1 MEKSRHGALVHAQ
14 KVLKHSLFFILL
26 INLLSISPAVSAST
40 SLLEQEYTL
49 NLSFKN
55 ARLEQVLDAIM
66 KQSGVK
72 IAYSSDELQKDQ
84 IVSVDIRTTD
94 ILTALRTVLGD
105 GYSFKQIEDYIAI
118 ARADRIGSTVT
129 VNMADDREWT
139 IQGQV
144 VENVEPP
151 IPLAGVNVMIK
162 GTTIGTVTDVNG
174 YFSIKAKRGDVL
186 AFKYIGFR
194 DFEHVVSRAISNL
207 TVSLSP
213 DTEEIDEII
222 VTGFSS
228 EKRMNSVSAV
238 STLDVT
244 KNMATKPITSLSQ
257 SLQGGITGLNVS
269 QSSALPGADAAV
281 IKIRGISS
289 LITNNDPLVLVDGIP
304 MDMNQLD
311 PNTIE
316 SVTVLK
322 DAAASAIY
330 GARAANG
337 VIVVKTKR
345 GMPGKVNVSYNGY
358 VGIQQATYLPEMVD
372 AATFMEMSNIA
383 NQNIGGD
390 PTYSQEAIDATL
402 RGLDPIKYPNTDW
415 MDFIFKNGL
424 IHSHSVGISGGSNL
438 ARFALTVNYL
448 NNEGLIEKSKFD
460 RLNIRANTTVN
471 LLDNL
476 SVDMDFN
483 SYRTNKYEPM
493 YRDGAYTSEIIRY
506 SYMTPPTIIGRYP
519 MKEGSDIVYYGNRP
533 EQRNPAAMLDH
544 GGEYKALEDNISI
557 NLAPRYEILPRLILR
572 GQYSYRISSTANNR
586 KRSSYNFF
594 DYETGALLQT
604 WNAINAAGKDRTSY
618 YYIGGTAEYTLEKN
632 KHRLFAIGGYNQE
645 LTNKGDWDQWSMV
658 SMFLK
663 ANYTYNGRYLIEGT
677 VRRDGSSR
685 FGKGHK
691 FGVFPSIGLGW
702 NMHEESFVK
711 NNLKFVNNFKVRGS
725 FGSLGNENINDLYK
739 YQSLIDAGNGNETVF
754 GNPNLTWETV
764 QMFNVGADI
773 RLFKDLDITIDYY
786 NKLTKDLI
794 LEPPVSFIGGTQK
807 VFLNAGQLR
816 NRGWEIDLNYGKQ
829 LTKDFGFNI
838 HGGLSHNENEIKEL
852 FGGPYYTDNGN
863 NIHKEGHPLNSYLV
877 YPTDGLLQE
886 SDFTKDANGKWIPK
900 EGVVIWDG
908 QQPGDIHYL
917 DTDKDGQITT
927 DDRVIRGND
936 QPSLNYFANLSLDWK
951 KWNLE
956 VLFQGV
962 TGVDAY
968 YSQPYSFGLDIT
980 GDGLVPLKEQ
990 TDYWTPTNTNARYP
1004 RLAPNANYGNNAHRS
1019 DFWFFDAG
1027 YCRVKYI
1034 QLGYTFDQLGLK
1046 KLGVSSIRLYVN
1058 AQNPFTFAKD
1068 GLVDPESRG
1077 QLASYPLVKTYS
1089 FGVNLNF

>member
-1 MEKSRHGALVHAQ
+1 MEKTGIGLLSNTQKLLKRSIFVISLCGALSGGASNLYASESVFEQ
-14 KVLKHSLFFILL
+14 NYSLT
-26 INLLSISPAVSAST
+26 LSYNNAS
-40 SLLEQEYTL
+40 
-49 NLSFKN
+49 
-55 ARLEQVLDAIM
+55 LEQVLDAIS
-66 KQSGVK
+66 KQTGIK
-72 IAYSSDELQKDQ
+72 IAYSNDVIVEKQQ
-84 IVSVDIRTTD
+84 ITVNIKTTD
-94 ILTALRTVLGD
+94 IREALRVVLGD
-105 GYSFKQIEDYIAI
+105 GYTFKQIDDYIAI
-118 ARADRIGSTVT
+118 AKTTKAESTVT
-129 VNMADDREWT
+129 NSVVDDREWT

-144 VENVEPP
+144 VENIEPP
-151 IPLAGVNVMIK
+151 VPLAGVNVMIK

-174 YFSIKAKRGDVL
+174 YFSIKAKRGDILV
-186 AFKYIGFR
+186 FKYIGFK

-207 TVSLSP
+207 TVSMSS
-213 DTEEIDEII
+213 DSEEIDEII

-269 QSSALPGADAAV
+269 QSSGLPGADAAV

-289 LITNNDPLVLVDGIP
+289 LLTNNDPLVLVDGIP

-345 GMPGKVNVSYNGY
+345 GLPGKVNVSYNGY

-372 AATFMEMSNIA
+372 AATFMEMSNVA

-390 PTYSQEAIDATL
+390 PTYSQEAINAT
-402 RGLDPIKYPNTDW
+402 RNQTDPIKYPNTDW
-415 MDFIFKNGL
+415 MDFLFKNGL

-493 YRDGAYTSEIIRY
+493 YRDESYTSDIINYTYR
-506 SYMTPPTIIGRYP
+506 TPPTIMGRYP

-533 EQRNPAAMLDH
+533 EQRNPAAMLDR

-557 NLAPRYEILPRLILR
+557 NLAPRWEVLPKLILR

-586 KRSSYNFF
+586 TRRSYNFF
-594 DYETGALLQT
+594 DYDTDVFLQT
-604 WNAINAAGKDRTSY
+604 WGAINSAGKDRTSY
-618 YYIGGTAEYTLEKN
+618 YYIGGTAEYTLEKD

-658 SMFLK
+658 SMFVK
-663 ANYTYNGRYLIEGT
+663 ANYTFNDRYLIEGT

-702 NMHEESFVK
+702 NLHEEGFMK

-725 FGSLGNENINDLYK
+725 FGTLGNENISQLYK
-739 YQSLIDAGNGNETVF
+739 YQSLIDAGNGNETVY

-794 LEPPVSFIGGTQK
+794 LEPPISFIGGSGK
-807 VFLNAGQLR
+807 VFLNSGQLR
-816 NRGWEIDLNYGKQ
+816 NKGWEIDMNYGKQ

-838 HGGLSHNENEIKEL
+838 HGGLSHNENEIEEL
-852 FGGPYYTDNGN
+852 FGGPYYDSNSIN
-863 NIHKEGHPLNSYLV
+863 KEGYALNSNLV
-877 YPTDGLLQE
+877 YPTAGLLQE
-886 SDFTKDANGKWIPK
+886 SDFTKDASGKWIPK
-900 EGVVIWDG
+900 EGIVIWDG
-908 QQPGDIHYL
+908 QQPGDIHYI
-917 DTDKDGQITT
+917 DQNKDGEITA
-927 DDRVIRGND
+927 DDRVIRGDD
-936 QPSLNYFANLSLDWK
+936 QPSLNYFANISLDWK

-968 YSQPYSFGLDIT
+968 YSAPYSFGLDIT
-980 GDGLVPLKEQ
+980 GDGMVPLAAQ
-990 TDYWTPTNTNARYP
+990 TDYWTPTNTDARYP
-1004 RLAPNANYGNNAHRS
+1004 RLAPNATYGNNAHQS
-1019 DFWFFDAG
+1019 DYWFFDAS

-1068 GLVDPESRG
+1068 DLVDPESRG
-1077 QLASYPLVKTYS
+1077 QLGSYPLVKTYS

>member
-1 MEKSRHGALVHAQ
+1 MKNTG
-14 KVLKHSLFFILL
+14 F
-26 INLLSISPAVSAST
+26 NLLSNQKVFKR
-40 SLLEQEYTL
+40 SLLLVTL
-49 NLSFKN
+49 SSVLISGGPNLWAADTSSN
-55 ARLEQVLDAIM
+55 
-66 KQSGVK
+66 KQPE
-72 IAYSSDELQKDQ
+72 IY
-84 IVSVDIRTTD
+84 SVDD
-94 ILTALRTVLGD
+94 
-105 GYSFKQIEDYIAI
+105 E
-118 ARADRIGSTVT
+118 
-129 VNMADDREWT
+129 REWT
-139 IQGQV
+139 IQGQI

-151 IPLAGVNVMIK
+151 IPMAGVNIVVK
-162 GTTIGTVTDVNG
+162 GTTIGTISDVNG

-186 AFKYIGFR
+186 VFKFIGFK
-194 DFEHVVSRAISNL
+194 DFEHVVSRAVSNL
-207 TVSLSP
+207 TVSLSS
-213 DTEEIDEII
+213 DSEELDEVI

-269 QSSALPGADAAV
+269 QGSGLPGADAAT

-289 LITNNDPLVLVDGIP
+289 LLTNNDPLVLVDGIQ

-345 GMPGKVNVSYNGY
+345 GMPGKVSVSYNGY
-358 VGIQQATYLPEMVD
+358 VGIQQATYLPKMVD
-372 AATFMEMSNIA
+372 AATYMEMSNMA
-383 NQNIGGD
+383 NTNIGGD
-390 PTYSQEAIDATL
+390 PTYSQETIDAT
-402 RGLDPIKYPNTDW
+402 RNHTDPIKYPDTNW
-415 MDFIFKNGL
+415 MDFLFKNGM
-424 IHSHSVGISGGSNL
+424 INSHSVGISGGSNL

-448 NNEGLIEKSKFD
+448 NNEGLVEKSKFD

-493 YRDGAYTSEIIRY
+493 YRDGSYTEDIIYYTYR
-506 SYMTPPTIIGRYP
+506 TPPTIMSVYP
-519 MKEGSDIVYYGNRP
+519 KKEGSDLTYYGNRP
-533 EQRNPAAMLDH
+533 EQRNPAAMLER

-557 NLAPRYEILPRLILR
+557 NLAPRWEIIPKLILR

-586 KRSSYNFF
+586 KRRSYNFF
-594 DYETGALLQT
+594 DYDTDVFLQT
-604 WNAINAAGKDRTSY
+604 WGAINEAGKDRTSY
-618 YYIGGTAEYTLEKN
+618 YYIGGTAEYTLEKD

-658 SMFLK
+658 SMFVK
-663 ANYTYNGRYLIEGT
+663 ANYTYNDRYLLEAT
-677 VRRDGSSR
+677 ARRDGSSR

-691 FGVFPSIGLGW
+691 FGVFPSVGLGW
-702 NMHEESFVK
+702 NLHEENFMK
-711 NNLKFVNNFKVRGS
+711 NLKFVNNFKVRGS
-725 FGSLGNENINDLYK
+725 FGTLGNENIDKLYK
-739 YQSLIDAGNGNETVF
+739 YQSLISASDGTETVF

-764 QMFNVGADI
+764 QMLNIGADI

-794 LEPPVSFIGGTQK
+794 LEPPISFIGGSGKT
-807 VFLNAGQLR
+807 FLNSGKLR
-816 NRGWEIDLNYGKQ
+816 NRGWEIDLNYSKQ

-838 HGGLSHNENEIKEL
+838 HGGISHNENEIEEL
-852 FGGPYYTDNGN
+852 FGGPYYDGGSIN
-863 NIHKEGHPLNSYLV
+863 KEGYALKSHLV
-877 YPTDGLLQE
+877 YPTNGLLQE
-886 SDFTKDANGKWIPK
+886 SDFNKDANGKWVPK
-900 EGVVIWDG
+900 EGIVIFDG
-908 QQPGDIHYL
+908 QQPGDIHYI
-917 DTDKDGQITT
+917 DTDKNGEINA
-927 DDRVIRGND
+927 DDRVIRGDD
-936 QPSLNYFANLSLDWK
+936 QPSFNYFANVSLEWK
-951 KWNLE
+951 KWSLE

-968 YSQPYSFGLDIT
+968 YSAPYSYGLDIT
-980 GDGLVPLKEQ
+980 GDGMVPLSVQ
-990 TDYWTPTNTNARYP
+990 TDYWTPTNTDARYP
-1004 RLAPNANYGNNAHRS
+1004 RLAPNATYGNNDHQS

-1034 QLGYTFDQLGLK
+1034 QLGYTFDQIGLK

-1068 GLVDPESRG
+1068 NLVDPESRG
-1077 QLASYPLVKTYS
+1077 QLGKYPLVKTYS

>member
-1 MEKSRHGALVHAQ
+1 MKKTGIGLLSNTQKLLKRSIFVISLCGALSGGASNLYASESVFEQ
-14 KVLKHSLFFILL
+14 NYSLT
-26 INLLSISPAVSAST
+26 LSYNNAS
-40 SLLEQEYTL
+40 
-49 NLSFKN
+49 
-55 ARLEQVLDAIM
+55 LEQVLDAIS
-66 KQSGVK
+66 KQTGIK
-72 IAYSSDELQKDQ
+72 IAYSNDVIVEKQQ
-84 IVSVDIRTTD
+84 ITVNIKTTD
-94 ILTALRTVLGD
+94 IREALRVVLGD
-105 GYSFKQIEDYIAI
+105 GYTFKQIDDYIAI
-118 ARADRIGSTVT
+118 AKTTKAESTVT
-129 VNMADDREWT
+129 NSVVDDREWT

-144 VENVEPP
+144 VENIEPP
-151 IPLAGVNVMIK
+151 VPLAGVNVMIK

-174 YFSIKAKRGDVL
+174 YFSIKAKRGDILV
-186 AFKYIGFR
+186 FKYIGFK

-207 TVSLSP
+207 TVSMSS
-213 DTEEIDEII
+213 DSEEIDEII

-269 QSSALPGADAAV
+269 QSSGLPGADAAV

-289 LITNNDPLVLVDGIP
+289 LLTNNDPLVLVDGIP

-345 GMPGKVNVSYNGY
+345 GLPGKVNVSYNGY

-372 AATFMEMSNIA
+372 AATFMEMSNVA

-390 PTYSQEAIDATL
+390 PTYSQEAINAT
-402 RGLDPIKYPNTDW
+402 RNQTDPIKYPNTDW
-415 MDFIFKNGL
+415 MDFLFKNGL

-493 YRDGAYTSEIIRY
+493 YRDESYTSDIINYTYR
-506 SYMTPPTIIGRYP
+506 TPPTIMGRYP

-533 EQRNPAAMLDH
+533 EQRNPAAMLDR

-557 NLAPRYEILPRLILR
+557 NLAPRWEVLPKLILR

-586 KRSSYNFF
+586 TRRSYNFF
-594 DYETGALLQT
+594 DYDTDVFLQT
-604 WNAINAAGKDRTSY
+604 WGAINSAGKDRTSY
-618 YYIGGTAEYTLEKN
+618 YYIGGTAEYTLEKD

-658 SMFLK
+658 SMFVK
-663 ANYTYNGRYLIEGT
+663 ANYTFNDRYLIEGT

-702 NMHEESFVK
+702 NLHEEGFMK

-725 FGSLGNENINDLYK
+725 FGTLGNENISQLYK
-739 YQSLIDAGNGNETVF
+739 YQSLIDAGNGNETVY

-794 LEPPVSFIGGTQK
+794 LEPPISFIGGSGK
-807 VFLNAGQLR
+807 VFLNSGQLR
-816 NRGWEIDLNYGKQ
+816 NKGWEIDMNYGKQ

-838 HGGLSHNENEIKEL
+838 HGGLSHNENEIEEL
-852 FGGPYYTDNGN
+852 FGGPYYDSNSIN
-863 NIHKEGHPLNSYLV
+863 KEGYALNSNLV
-877 YPTDGLLQE
+877 YPTAGLLQE
-886 SDFTKDANGKWIPK
+886 SDFTKDASGKWIPK
-900 EGVVIWDG
+900 EGIVIWDG
-908 QQPGDIHYL
+908 QQPGDIHYI
-917 DTDKDGQITT
+917 DQNKDGEITA
-927 DDRVIRGND
+927 DDRVIRGDD
-936 QPSLNYFANLSLDWK
+936 QPSLNYFANISLDWK

-968 YSQPYSFGLDIT
+968 YSAPYSFGLDIT
-980 GDGLVPLKEQ
+980 GDGMVPLAAQ
-990 TDYWTPTNTNARYP
+990 TDYWTPTNTDARYP
-1004 RLAPNANYGNNAHRS
+1004 RLAPNATYGNNAHQS
-1019 DFWFFDAG
+1019 DYWFFDAS

-1068 GLVDPESRG
+1068 DLVDPESRG
-1077 QLASYPLVKTYS
+1077 QLGSYPLVKTYS
-1089 FGVNLNF
+1089 FGVNLNL

>member
-1 MEKSRHGALVHAQ
+1 MKNTGFYLLPNQ
-14 KVLKHSLFFILL
+14 KVLKR
-26 INLLSISPAVSAST
+26 
-40 SLLEQEYTL
+40 SLLL
-49 NLSFKN
+49 VSLSGALIGGVPNLW
-55 ARLEQVLDAIM
+55 AADT
-66 KQSGVK
+66 
-72 IAYSSDELQKDQ
+72 SSDL
-84 IVSVDIRTTD
+84 SMNDI
-94 ILTALRTVLGD
+94 TAVEMTSHMLLENG
-105 GYSFKQIEDYIAI
+105 IA
-118 ARADRIGSTVT
+118 DE
-129 VNMADDREWT
+129 REWT
-139 IQGQV
+139 IQGQI

-151 IPLAGVNVMIK
+151 IPMAGVNIVVK
-162 GTTIGTVTDVNG
+162 GTTIGTISDANG

-186 AFKYIGFR
+186 VFKFIGFK
-194 DFEHVVSRAISNL
+194 DFEHVVSRAVSNL
-207 TVSLSP
+207 TVSLSS
-213 DTEEIDEII
+213 DSEELDEVI

-269 QSSALPGADAAV
+269 QGSGLPGADAAT

-289 LITNNDPLVLVDGIP
+289 LLTNNDPLVLVDGIP

-345 GMPGKVNVSYNGY
+345 GMPGKVSVSYNGY
-358 VGIQQATYLPEMVD
+358 VGIQQATYLPKMVD
-372 AATFMEMSNIA
+372 AATYMEMSNMA
-383 NQNIGGD
+383 NTNIGGD
-390 PTYSQEAIDATL
+390 PTYSQETINAT
-402 RGLDPIKYPNTDW
+402 RNHTDPIKYPDTNW
-415 MDFIFKNGL
+415 MDFLFKNGM
-424 IHSHSVGISGGSNL
+424 INSHSVGISGGSNL

-448 NNEGLIEKSKFD
+448 NNEGLVEKSKFD

-493 YRDGAYTSEIIRY
+493 YRDGSYTEDIIYYTYR
-506 SYMTPPTIIGRYP
+506 TPPTIMSVYP
-519 MKEGSDIVYYGNRP
+519 KKEGSDLTYYGNRP
-533 EQRNPAAMLDH
+533 EQRNPAAMLER

-557 NLAPRYEILPRLILR
+557 NLAPRWEVIPKLILR

-586 KRSSYNFF
+586 KRRSYNFF
-594 DYETGALLQT
+594 DYDTDVFLQT
-604 WNAINAAGKDRTSY
+604 WGAINEAGKDRTSY
-618 YYIGGTAEYTLEKN
+618 YYIGGTAEYTLEKD

-658 SMFLK
+658 SMFVK
-663 ANYTYNGRYLIEGT
+663 ANYTYNDRYLLEAT

-691 FGVFPSIGLGW
+691 FGVFPSVGLGW
-702 NMHEESFVK
+702 NLHEENFMK
-711 NNLKFVNNFKVRGS
+711 NLKFVNNFKVRGS
-725 FGSLGNENINDLYK
+725 FGTLGNENIDKLYK
-739 YQSLIDAGNGNETVF
+739 YQSLISAGDGTETVF

-764 QMFNVGADI
+764 QMLNIGADI

-794 LEPPVSFIGGTQK
+794 LEPPISFIGGSGKT
-807 VFLNAGQLR
+807 FLNSGKLR
-816 NRGWEIDLNYGKQ
+816 NRGWEIDLNYSKQ

-838 HGGLSHNENEIKEL
+838 HGGISHNENEIEEL
-852 FGGPYYTDNGN
+852 FGGPYYDGGSIN
-863 NIHKEGHPLNSYLV
+863 KEGYALKSHLV
-877 YPTDGLLQE
+877 YPTNGLLQE
-886 SDFTKDANGKWIPK
+886 SDFNKDANGKWVPK
-900 EGVVIWDG
+900 EGIVIFDG
-908 QQPGDIHYL
+908 QQPGDIHYI
-917 DTDKDGQITT
+917 DTDKNGEINA
-927 DDRVIRGND
+927 DDRVIRGDD
-936 QPSLNYFANLSLDWK
+936 QPSFNYFANVSLEWK
-951 KWNLE
+951 KWSLE

-968 YSQPYSFGLDIT
+968 YSAPYSYGLDIT
-980 GDGLVPLKEQ
+980 GDGMVPLSVQ
-990 TDYWTPTNTNARYP
+990 TDYWTPTNTGARYP
-1004 RLAPNANYGNNAHRS
+1004 RLAPNATYGNNDHQS

-1034 QLGYTFDQLGLK
+1034 QLGYTFDQIGLK

-1068 GLVDPESRG
+1068 NLVDPESRG
-1077 QLASYPLVKTYS
+1077 QLGKYPLVKTYS

>member
-1 MEKSRHGALVHAQ
+1 MEKTGIGLLSNTQKLLKRSIFVISLCGALSGGASNLYASESVFEQ
-14 KVLKHSLFFILL
+14 NYSLILSY
-26 INLLSISPAVSAST
+26 NNAS
-40 SLLEQEYTL
+40 
-49 NLSFKN
+49 
-55 ARLEQVLDAIM
+55 LEQVLDAIS
-66 KQSGVK
+66 KQTGIK
-72 IAYSSDELQKDQ
+72 IAYSNDVIVEKQQ
-84 IVSVDIRTTD
+84 ITVNIKTTD
-94 ILTALRTVLGD
+94 IREALRVVLGD
-105 GYSFKQIEDYIAI
+105 GYTFKQIDDYIAI
-118 ARADRIGSTVT
+118 AKTTKAESTVT
-129 VNMADDREWT
+129 NSVVDDREWT

-144 VENVEPP
+144 VENIEPP
-151 IPLAGVNVMIK
+151 VPLAGVNVMIK

-174 YFSIKAKRGDVL
+174 YFSIKAKRGDILV
-186 AFKYIGFR
+186 FKYIGFK

-207 TVSLSP
+207 TVSMSS
-213 DTEEIDEII
+213 DSEEIDEII

-269 QSSALPGADAAV
+269 QSSGLPGADAAV

-289 LITNNDPLVLVDGIP
+289 LLTNNDPLVLVDGIP

-345 GMPGKVNVSYNGY
+345 GLPGKVNVSYNGY

-372 AATFMEMSNIA
+372 AATFMEMSNVA

-390 PTYSQEAIDATL
+390 PTYSQEAINAT
-402 RGLDPIKYPNTDW
+402 RNQTDPIKYPNTDW
-415 MDFIFKNGL
+415 MDFLFKNGL

-493 YRDGAYTSEIIRY
+493 YRDESYTSDIINYTYR
-506 SYMTPPTIIGRYP
+506 TPPTIMGRYP

-533 EQRNPAAMLDH
+533 EQRNPAAMLDR

-557 NLAPRYEILPRLILR
+557 NLAPRWEVLPKLILR

-586 KRSSYNFF
+586 TRRSYNFF
-594 DYETGALLQT
+594 DYDTDVFLQT
-604 WNAINAAGKDRTSY
+604 WGAINSAGKDRTSY
-618 YYIGGTAEYTLEKN
+618 YYIGGTAEYTLEKD

-658 SMFLK
+658 SMFVK
-663 ANYTYNGRYLIEGT
+663 ANYTFNDRYLIEGT

-702 NMHEESFVK
+702 NLHEEGFMK

-725 FGSLGNENINDLYK
+725 FGTLGNENISQLYK
-739 YQSLIDAGNGNETVF
+739 YQSLIDAGNGNETVY

-794 LEPPVSFIGGTQK
+794 LEPPISFIGGSGK
-807 VFLNAGQLR
+807 VFLNSGQLR
-816 NRGWEIDLNYGKQ
+816 NKGWEIDMNYGKQ

-838 HGGLSHNENEIKEL
+838 HGGLSHNENEIEEL
-852 FGGPYYTDNGN
+852 FGGPYYDSNSIN
-863 NIHKEGHPLNSYLV
+863 KEGYALNSNLV
-877 YPTDGLLQE
+877 YPTVGLLQE
-886 SDFTKDANGKWIPK
+886 SDFTKDASGKWIPK
-900 EGVVIWDG
+900 EGIVIWDG
-908 QQPGDIHYL
+908 QQPGDIHYI
-917 DTDKDGQITT
+917 DQNKDGEITA
-927 DDRVIRGND
+927 DDRVIRGDD
-936 QPSLNYFANLSLDWK
+936 QPSLNYFANISLDWK

-968 YSQPYSFGLDIT
+968 YSAPYSFGLDIT
-980 GDGLVPLKEQ
+980 GDGMVPLAAQ
-990 TDYWTPTNTNARYP
+990 TDYWTPTNTDARYP
-1004 RLAPNANYGNNAHRS
+1004 RLAPNATYGNNAHQS
-1019 DFWFFDAG
+1019 DYWFFDAS

-1068 GLVDPESRG
+1068 DLVDPESRG
-1077 QLASYPLVKTYS
+1077 QLGSYPLVKTYS

>member
-1 MEKSRHGALVHAQ
+1 MEKTGIGLLSNTQKLLKRSIFVISLCGALSGGASNLYASESVFEQ
-14 KVLKHSLFFILL
+14 NYSLT
-26 INLLSISPAVSAST
+26 LSYNNAS
-40 SLLEQEYTL
+40 
-49 NLSFKN
+49 
-55 ARLEQVLDAIM
+55 LEQVLDAIS
-66 KQSGVK
+66 KQTGIK
-72 IAYSSDELQKDQ
+72 IAYSNDVIVEKQQ
-84 IVSVDIRTTD
+84 ITVNIKTTD
-94 ILTALRTVLGD
+94 IREALRVVLGD
-105 GYSFKQIEDYIAI
+105 GYTFKQIDDYIAI
-118 ARADRIGSTVT
+118 AKTTKAESTVT
-129 VNMADDREWT
+129 NSVVDDREWT

-144 VENVEPP
+144 VENIEPP
-151 IPLAGVNVMIK
+151 VPLAGVNVMIK

-174 YFSIKAKRGDVL
+174 YFSIKAKRGDILV
-186 AFKYIGFR
+186 FKYIGFK

-207 TVSLSP
+207 TVSMSS
-213 DTEEIDEII
+213 DSEEIDEII

-269 QSSALPGADAAV
+269 QSSGLPGADAAV

-289 LITNNDPLVLVDGIP
+289 LLTNNDPLVLVDGIP

-345 GMPGKVNVSYNGY
+345 GLPGKVNVSYNGY

-372 AATFMEMSNIA
+372 AATFMEMSNVA

-390 PTYSQEAIDATL
+390 PTYSQEAINAT
-402 RGLDPIKYPNTDW
+402 RNQTDPIKYPNTDW
-415 MDFIFKNGL
+415 MDFLFKNGL

-493 YRDGAYTSEIIRY
+493 YRDESYTSDIINYTYR
-506 SYMTPPTIIGRYP
+506 TPPTIMGRYP

-533 EQRNPAAMLDH
+533 EQRNPAAMLDR

-557 NLAPRYEILPRLILR
+557 NLAPRWEVLPKLILR

-586 KRSSYNFF
+586 TRRSYNFF
-594 DYETGALLQT
+594 DYDTDVFLQT
-604 WNAINAAGKDRTSY
+604 WGAINSAGKDRTSY
-618 YYIGGTAEYTLEKN
+618 YYIGGTAEYTLEKD

-658 SMFLK
+658 SMFVK
-663 ANYTYNGRYLIEGT
+663 ANYTFNDRYLIEGT

-702 NMHEESFVK
+702 NLHEEGFMK

-725 FGSLGNENINDLYK
+725 FGTLGNENISQLYK
-739 YQSLIDAGNGNETVF
+739 YQSLIDAGNGNETVY

-794 LEPPVSFIGGTQK
+794 LEPPISFIGGSGK
-807 VFLNAGQLR
+807 VFLNSGQLR
-816 NRGWEIDLNYGKQ
+816 NKGWEIDMNYGKQ

-838 HGGLSHNENEIKEL
+838 HGGLSHNENEIEEL
-852 FGGPYYTDNGN
+852 FGGPYYDSNSIN
-863 NIHKEGHPLNSYLV
+863 KEGYALNSNLV
-877 YPTDGLLQE
+877 YPTAGLLQE
-886 SDFTKDANGKWIPK
+886 SDFTKDASGKWIPK
-900 EGVVIWDG
+900 EGIVIWDG
-908 QQPGDIHYL
+908 QQPGDIHYI
-917 DTDKDGQITT
+917 DQNKDGEITA
-927 DDRVIRGND
+927 DDRVIRGDD
-936 QPSLNYFANLSLDWK
+936 QPSLNYFANISLDWK

-968 YSQPYSFGLDIT
+968 YSAPYSFGLDIT
-980 GDGLVPLKEQ
+980 GDGMVPLAAQ
-990 TDYWTPTNTNARYP
+990 TDYWTPTNTDARYP
-1004 RLAPNANYGNNAHRS
+1004 RLAPNATYGNNAHQS
-1019 DFWFFDAG
+1019 DYWFFDAS

-1068 GLVDPESRG
+1068 DLVDPESRG
-1077 QLASYPLVKTYS
+1077 QLGSYPLVKTYS
-1089 FGVNLNF
+1089 FGVNLNL

>member
-1 MEKSRHGALVHAQ
+1 MKNTGFYLLSNQ
-14 KVLKHSLFFILL
+14 KVLKR
-26 INLLSISPAVSAST
+26 
-40 SLLEQEYTL
+40 SLLFVSLSSALIGGGPSLWAAGSPEND
-49 NLSFKN
+49 NLVVEKY
-55 ARLEQVLDAIM
+55 AA
-66 KQSGVK
+66 KQPGV
-72 IAYSSDELQKDQ
+72 DL
-84 IVSVDIRTTD
+84 
-94 ILTALRTVLGD
+94 L
-105 GYSFKQIEDYIAI
+105 
-118 ARADRIGSTVT
+118 
-129 VNMADDREWT
+129 ADDREWT

-151 IPLAGVNVMIK
+151 VPLAGVNVVIK
-162 GTTIGTVTDVNG
+162 GTTIGTVTDING
-174 YFSIKAKRGDVL
+174 YFSIKAKRGDILV
-186 AFKYIGFR
+186 FKYIGFK
-194 DFEHVVSRAISNL
+194 DYEHVVSRAISNL
-207 TVSLSP
+207 TVSLSS
-213 DTEEIDEII
+213 DSEEIDEII

-269 QSSALPGADAAV
+269 QSSGLPGADAAT

-289 LITNNDPLVLVDGIP
+289 LMTNNDPLVLVDGIP

-345 GMPGKVNVSYNGY
+345 GLPGKVNVSYNGY
-358 VGIQQATYLPEMVD
+358 VGIQQATYLPKMVD
-372 AATFMEMSNIA
+372 AATFMEMSNVA

-390 PTYSQEAIDATL
+390 PTYSQEAIDAT
-402 RGLDPIKYPNTDW
+402 RNQTDPIKYPNMDW
-415 MDFIFKNGL
+415 MDFLFKNGL

-493 YRDGAYTSEIIRY
+493 YRDESYTKDIIQYAYR
-506 SYMTPPTIIGRYP
+506 TPPTIIGRYP

-533 EQRNPAAMLDH
+533 EQRNPAAMLDR
-544 GGEYKALEDNISI
+544 GGEFKALEDNISI
-557 NLAPRYEILPRLILR
+557 NLAPRYEVLPKLILR

-586 KRSSYNFF
+586 RRRSYNFF

-604 WNAINAAGKDRTSY
+604 WGAINAAGKDRTSY
-618 YYIGGTAEYTLEKN
+618 YYIGGTAEYTFEKD

-658 SMFLK
+658 SMFAK
-663 ANYTYNGRYLIEGT
+663 ANYTFNDRYLIEGT

-691 FGVFPSIGLGW
+691 FGVFPSVGLGW
-702 NMHEESFVK
+702 NLHEENFMK

-725 FGSLGNENINDLYK
+725 FGSLGNENIDKLYK
-739 YQSLIDAGNGNETVF
+739 YQSLISSGDGTETVY

-764 QMFNVGADI
+764 QMLNVGADI

-794 LEPPVSFIGGTQK
+794 LEPPISFIGGSGT
-807 VFLNAGQLR
+807 VFLNK
-816 NRGWEIDLNYGKQ
+816 GWEIDMNYGKQ

-838 HGGLSHNENEIKEL
+838 HGGLSHNENKIESL
-852 FGGPYYTDNGN
+852 FGGPYYNGGSIN
-863 NIHKEGHPLNSYLV
+863 KEGYALNSHLV
-877 YPTDGLLQE
+877 YPTAGLLQE
-886 SDFTKDANGKWIPK
+886 SDFTKDASGKWIPK

-917 DTDKDGQITT
+917 DTDNDGKITA
-927 DDRVIRGND
+927 DDRVIRGD
-936 QPSLNYFANLSLDWK
+936 SQPSLNYFANVSLDWK

-980 GDGLVPLKEQ
+980 GDGMVPLSAQ
-990 TDYWTPTNTNARYP
+990 TDYWTPTNTGARYP
-1004 RLAPNANYGNNAHRS
+1004 RLAPNATYGNNAHQS

-1046 KLGVSSIRLYVN
+1046 KLGVSSIRVYVN

-1068 GLVDPESRG
+1068 DLVDPESRG
-1077 QLASYPLVKTYS
+1077 QMGEYPLVKTYS

>member
-1 MEKSRHGALVHAQ
+1 MKNTGFNLLSNQ
-14 KVLKHSLFFILL
+14 KVLKR
-26 INLLSISPAVSAST
+26 
-40 SLLEQEYTL
+40 SLLFVSLSGTL
-49 NLSFKN
+49 IGGGPSLWAAGSSS
-55 ARLEQVLDAIM
+55 EI
-66 KQSGVK
+66 SGSN
-72 IAYSSDELQKDQ
+72 I
-84 IVSVDIRTTD
+84 
-94 ILTALRTVLGD
+94 
-105 GYSFKQIEDYIAI
+105 
-118 ARADRIGSTVT
+118 VT
-129 VNMADDREWT
+129 VETSSNKQPDINSVADERNWT
-139 IQGQV
+139 IQGQI
-144 VENVEPP
+144 VENIEPP
-151 IPLAGVNVMIK
+151 IPMAGVNVVVK
-162 GTTIGTVTDVNG
+162 GTTIGTISDVNG
-174 YFSIKAKRGDVL
+174 YFSIKAKRGDILV
-186 AFKYIGFR
+186 FKFIGFK
-194 DFEHVVSRAISNL
+194 DFEHVVSRAVSNL
-207 TVSLSP
+207 TVSLSS
-213 DTEEIDEII
+213 DSEELDEVI

-238 STLDVT
+238 STLDVM

-269 QSSALPGADAAV
+269 QGSGLPGADAAT

-289 LITNNDPLVLVDGIP
+289 LMTNNDPLVLVDGIP

-345 GMPGKVNVSYNGY
+345 GMPGKVSVSYNGY
-358 VGIQQATYLPEMVD
+358 VGIQQATYLPKMVD

-390 PTYSQEAIDATL
+390 PTYSQETIDAT
-402 RGLDPIKYPNTDW
+402 RQGLDPIKYPNTDW
-415 MDFIFKNGL
+415 MDYLFKNGL
-424 IHSHSVGISGGSNL
+424 IHSHSVGLSGGSNL

-448 NNEGLIEKSKFD
+448 NNEGLVEKSKFD

-493 YRDGAYTSEIIRY
+493 YRDDDYTEDIIYYTYR
-506 SYMTPPTIIGRYP
+506 TPPTAMGRYP
-519 MKEGSDIVYYGNRP
+519 MKEGATVPSYGNRP
-533 EQRNPAAMLDH
+533 EQRNPAAMLEQ

-557 NLAPRYEILPRLILR
+557 NLAPRYEVLPKLILR

-586 KRSSYNFF
+586 KRHSFNFF
-594 DYETGALLQT
+594 DYETGSLLQT
-604 WNAINAAGKDRTSY
+604 WSAINSAGKDRTSY
-618 YYIGGTAEYTLEKN
+618 YYIGGTAEYTLEKD

-658 SMFLK
+658 SMFAK
-663 ANYTYNGRYLIEGT
+663 ANYTFNDRYLIEAT

-702 NMHEESFVK
+702 NLHEENFIK

-725 FGSLGNENINDLYK
+725 FGTLGNENIDKLYK
-739 YQSLIDAGNGNETVF
+739 YQSLINAGDGTESVF

-764 QMFNVGADI
+764 QMLNVGADI

-794 LEPPVSFIGGTQK
+794 LEPPISFIGGSGK
-807 VFLNAGQLR
+807 VFLNSGELR
-816 NRGWEIDLNYGKQ
+816 NKGWEIDLNYSKR

-838 HGGLSHNENEIKEL
+838 HGGLSHNENKIEEL
-852 FGGPYYTDNGN
+852 FAGPYYNEN
-863 NIHKEGHPLNSYLV
+863 NTTIHQEGYALNSNLV
-877 YPTDGLLQE
+877 YPTAGLLQE
-886 SDFTKDANGKWIPK
+886 SDFTKDAGGKWIPK

-908 QQPGDIHYL
+908 QQPGDIHYI
-917 DTDKDGQITT
+917 DQNKDGKITA
-927 DDRVIRGND
+927 DDRVIRGD
-936 QPSLNYFANLSLDWK
+936 EQPSLNYFANISLDWK

-980 GDGLVPLKEQ
+980 GDGLVPLAAQ
-990 TDYWTPTNTNARYP
+990 TDYWTPTNTDARYP
-1004 RLAPNANYGNNAHRS
+1004 RLAPNASYGNNAYQS

-1068 GLVDPESRG
+1068 DLVDPESRG
-1077 QLASYPLVKTYS
+1077 QMGKYPLVKTYS